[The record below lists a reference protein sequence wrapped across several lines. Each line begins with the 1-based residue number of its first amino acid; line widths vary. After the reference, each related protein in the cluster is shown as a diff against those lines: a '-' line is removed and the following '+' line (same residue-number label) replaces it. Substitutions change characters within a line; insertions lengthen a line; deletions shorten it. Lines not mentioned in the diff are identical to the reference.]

1 MLRLFYSDKKLL
13 LLYGFLEDHPFDR
26 QRIADRLEVSDRHL
40 TRLLNIWHE
49 EGMIEYKKG
58 QGRGIH
64 SEVVFKVN
72 PEERFV
78 NQFMRNINKLTLRDI
93 EETLNLPISEVS
105 KKVIKEKTEILLYQR
120 TIKEKAREKKNVFID
135 YVNFIPERG
144 MGGNHGQPQSEHILY
159 NTMCRL
165 YDLNDEGTVTNGL
178 VAFDEWD
185 GNRLRIYVRKDIQFY
200 NGDILYAS
208 DVADSLNRY
217 LDTDSNDL
225 LDEIIESIE
234 VVSAFQLEITT
245 AYRTDLL
252 KPMLSSLEAGIYK
265 VEGDH
270 VLTTGPFYI
279 DKYKQGGITLLRNPY
294 YMNPAG
300 DLEKIKLVKDINQYV
315 PYLNQKNMETRSIP
329 LRNRIEYLLLNPHSN
344 SLDYHQRLYVLSVV
358 QKFKDAYIKG
368 PQKIDQRAFQQYQ
381 ERLPSGPDPI
391 KFEKPLKMLCIDRM
405 SFGTDPLIQFLI
417 ENDVPV
423 LTTYITSDDYHDMD
437 LKSLEID
444 MLLASEF
451 IPNSYRYLYL
461 FKNAKFSDWF
471 KESQLA
477 KNMVHVYKNKP
488 KEYWA
493 YMENQFNSR
502 LINGAYVMPI
512 TYASKRINVPESFK
526 NIWSSAFGVIDYNR
540 VIVVEREETNQEGL
554 HNKGGV
560 S

>member
-1 MLRLFYSDKKLL
+1 MFYSDKKLL
-13 LLYGFLEDHPFDR
+13 LLYGFLEKHPFDR
-26 QRIADRLEVSDRHL
+26 QRIAEHLEVSDRHL
-40 TRLLNIWHE
+40 TRLLNLWHE

-78 NQFMRNINKLTLRDI
+78 NQFMRNLNKLTLSDI

-120 TIKEKAREKKNVFID
+120 PVKEKTKEKKNVFID
-135 YVNFIPERG
+135 YMDAIPDRATE
-144 MGGNHGQPQSEHILY
+144 GNHRYLQSEHLLY

-165 YDLNDEGTVTNGL
+165 YDLNDEGAVKNGL
-178 VAFDEWD
+178 VAFDEWHGD
-185 GNRLRIYVRKDIQFY
+185 RLRIYIRKDIQFY

-208 DVADSLNRY
+208 DIAESLTRY
-217 LDTDSNDL
+217 LNTYSNDL
-225 LDEIIESIE
+225 LDEIIQSIE
-234 VVSAFQLEITT
+234 VVSAFQLEIAT

-252 KPMLSSLEAGIYK
+252 KPMLASLEAGIHK
-265 VEGDH
+265 IEGDH

-279 DKYKQGGITLLRNPY
+279 ENYEQRCVTLLRNPY

-300 DLEKIKLVKDINQYV
+300 DLEKIKLVNDINQYV

-329 LRNRIEYLLLNPHSN
+329 LRNRIEYVLLNPHSD
-344 SLDYHQRLYVLSVV
+344 SLDYHQRLYVLSVI

-368 PQKIDQRAFQQYQ
+368 PGKIEQRVFQEYQ
-381 ERLPSGPDPI
+381 ERLPPGQDPMQ
-391 KFEKPLKMLCIDRM
+391 FAKPLKLLCIDRM
-405 SFGTDPLIQFLI
+405 SFGTDPLVQFLI

-423 LTTYITSDDYHDMD
+423 LTTYISSDDYHNMD
-437 LKSLEID
+437 LNALEID

-451 IPNSYRYLYL
+451 IPSSYRYLYL
-461 FKNAKFSDWF
+461 FKNAKFSGWF
-471 KESQLA
+471 RENQLA
-477 KNMVHVYKNKP
+477 KDMVHVYKNKS
-488 KEYWA
+488 KEYWT
-493 YMENQFNSR
+493 YMENQFNSH
-502 LINGAYVMPI
+502 LIGGAYVMPI

-526 NIWSSAFGVIDYNR
+526 NIWSSAFGVIDYNQI
-540 VIVVEREETNQEGL
+540 IVVESGEAKQEDL
-554 HNKGGV
+554 HNGGGV